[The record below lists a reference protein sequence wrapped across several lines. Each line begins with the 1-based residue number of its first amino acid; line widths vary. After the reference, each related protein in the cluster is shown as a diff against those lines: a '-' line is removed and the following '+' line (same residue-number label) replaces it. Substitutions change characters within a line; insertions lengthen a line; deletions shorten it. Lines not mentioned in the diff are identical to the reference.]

1 MNNLFVKIT
10 RKLFDFTKMEYM
22 QVFPIMYGH

>member
-1 MNNLFVKIT
+1 MNSMFAKIS
-10 RKLFDFTKMEYM
+10 RKLFDFTNMEYM